1 MHEPPESDER
11 SQPRPAAEPA
21 PPVRAAAGGRPSRP
35 APYAPGELVR
45 HKTFGLG
52 RVKKFVDMG
61 ANSVVTIT
69 FNSGQ
74 TKSLLLQ
81 YADLTKM

>member
-1 MHEPPESDER
+1 MHEIPEHDESYEPSR
-11 SQPRPAAEPA
+11 PRPPARPA
-21 PPVRAAAGGRPSRP
+21 PAPEAPSRP
-35 APYAPGELVR
+35 APFNPGELVR

-61 ANSVVTIT
+61 ANSVIMIA

-81 YADLTKM
+81 YADLTKV

>member
-1 MHEPPESDER
+1 MLRYSVEPLR
-11 SQPRPAAEPA
+11 
-21 PPVRAAAGGRPSRP
+21 RP
-35 APYAPGELVR
+35 APLQKAQPENRPTPYSPGQVVR

-52 RVKKFVDMG
+52 TVKKFVDMG
-61 ANSVVTIT
+61 ANSVVTIS

-81 YADLTKM
+81 YANLTKV

>member
-1 MHEPPESDER
+1 
-11 SQPRPAAEPA
+11 
-21 PPVRAAAGGRPSRP
+21 
-35 APYAPGELVR
+35 VR

-61 ANSVVTIT
+61 ANSVVMIS

-81 YADLTKM
+81 YAELTKV